1 MKFNIRKIGR
11 ILDFEDLKFKS
22 KVIEKFRQIFTKIVK
37 IRQIFRNITSE
48 KLVEF

>member
-22 KVIEKFRQIFTKIVK
+22 KVIDKI
-37 IRQIFRNITSE
+37 QTDFHQNS
-48 KLVEF
+48 